1 MLIASV
7 LSVSATATPIVFDD
21 MGDANAYVF
30 ADYAGFNSDSQGR
43 LFVGGDAT
51 FSSYTV
57 AGLNDWN
64 SLALTVGGDLTQVG
78 GDIVG
83 LASIG
88 GSAMVSSAAPVRTTS
103 DQRNF
108 DQGYFQQLSTELS
121 QMQSGNLELKWG
133 ALNLSG
139 NLVNN
144 TLFVDVNQQ
153 ILDSAWGFLTKDL
166 TQGSR
171 VVLNVAGESL
181 TMSSS
186 KDWLFKDAAYA
197 FNHSSS
203 NVLFNFYE
211 AKNIEIGGGIY
222 GSILAPNAAIN
233 GNSGVLTGQII
244 ANSFSGSTQ
253 LNYSPFE
260 TDEPPTSV
268 SEPAIPALFL
278 LAVLILFRRRATGN
292 SKQ

>member
-1 MLIASV
+1 MSV
-7 LSVSATATPIVFDD
+7 ISLSVNATPIVFDD

-30 ADYAGFNSDSQGR
+30 SDYSGFNSDSQGK
-43 LFVGGDAT
+43 LFVGGNAT
-51 FSSYTV
+51 FNGYTV

-64 SLALTVGGDLTQVG
+64 SLALTVGGDLIQIG

-88 GSAMVSSAAPVRTTS
+88 GNSMISSAAPIRNTS

-108 DQGYFQQLSTELS
+108 NQGYFKQLSTELS
-121 QMQSGNLELKWG
+121 LMQSGNVELKWG

-153 ILDSAWGFLTKDL
+153 ILDSAWGFLTKGL
-166 TQGSR
+166 AQGSR
-171 VVLNVAGESL
+171 VVLNVSGESVS
-181 TMSSS
+181 MNSS

-211 AKNIEIGGGIY
+211 ATSIDIGGGIY
-222 GSILAPNAAIN
+222 GSILAPNADIN
-233 GNSGVLTGQII
+233 GNSGVLTGQVI

-268 SEPAIPALFL
+268 SEPAVPALFALAAL
-278 LAVLILFRRRATGN
+278 LMFRRQKHRQA
-292 SKQ
+292 KR

>member
-1 MLIASV
+1 MSV
-7 LSVSATATPIVFDD
+7 ISLSVNATPIVFDD

-30 ADYAGFNSDSQGR
+30 SDYSGFNSDSQGK
-43 LFVGGDAT
+43 LFVGGNAT
-51 FSSYTV
+51 FNGYTV

-64 SLALTVGGDLTQVG
+64 SLALTVGGDLMQIG

-88 GSAMVSSAAPVRTTS
+88 GNSMISSAAPIRSTS

-108 DQGYFQQLSTELS
+108 NQGYFKQLSTELS
-121 QMQSGNLELKWG
+121 LMQSGNVELKWG

-153 ILDSAWGFLTKDL
+153 IWDSAWGFLTKGL
-166 TQGSR
+166 AQGSR
-171 VVLNVAGESL
+171 VVLNVSGESVS
-181 TMSSS
+181 MNSS

-211 AKNIEIGGGIY
+211 AKSIDIGGGIY
-222 GSILAPNAAIN
+222 GSILAPNADIN
-233 GNSGVLTGQII
+233 GNSGVLTGQVI

-253 LNYSPFE
+253 LNFSPFE

-268 SEPAIPALFL
+268 SEPAVPALFALAAL
-278 LAVLILFRRRATGN
+278 LMFRRQKRRQT
-292 SKQ
+292 KC